1 MAREDFSIEE
11 LESLR
16 GLLATA
22 VGGEG
27 DVAVERIADSF
38 FGLSALFEADFEHI
52 YDVCQSTAVA
62 NAIRLAVALHKRR
75 LTEHI
80 KFNKRYSE
88 EQIKD
93 YLKGLF
99 FGLAV
104 ENVYV
109 LAFGASGQLLCAECI
124 SQGTVNSSGILP
136 RMILDIA
143 KRRSATSVMLAHNH
157 PCGFSEPSCEDVYS
171 TEYIKNVLE
180 TAGIELLAHYVV
192 AYGSVS
198 NVMDTEEFK
207 S

>member
-22 VGGEG
+22 VGAEG

-80 KFNKRYSE
+80 KFNKRLINRCLHLTTTFSSVAKNLEKNTRRLQSVIFAY
-88 EQIKD
+88 QIM
-93 YLKGLF
+93 LLQH
-99 FGLAV
+99 
-104 ENVYV
+104 NSQSV
-109 LAFGASGQLLCAECI
+109 L
-124 SQGTVNSSGILP
+124 
-136 RMILDIA
+136 
-143 KRRSATSVMLAHNH
+143 
-157 PCGFSEPSCEDVYS
+157 
-171 TEYIKNVLE
+171 
-180 TAGIELLAHYVV
+180 
-192 AYGSVS
+192 
-198 NVMDTEEFK
+198 
-207 S
+207 